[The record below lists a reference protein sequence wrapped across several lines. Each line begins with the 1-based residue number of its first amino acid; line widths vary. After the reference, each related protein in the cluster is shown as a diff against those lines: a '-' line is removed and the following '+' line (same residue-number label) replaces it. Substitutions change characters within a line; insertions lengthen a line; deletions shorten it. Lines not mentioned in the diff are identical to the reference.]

1 VPTIAYSERRA
12 YFGYPYLEGS
22 EPDASRDTHIRAQ
35 EQEAIRRAHRSG
47 LLTAVKFL
55 LDANAVIALPGGCVQ
70 KRNARENANS
80 RVALT

>member
-1 VPTIAYSERRA
+1 MLPGIPP
-12 YFGYPYLEGS
+12 FG
-22 EPDASRDTHIRAQ
+22 AQ